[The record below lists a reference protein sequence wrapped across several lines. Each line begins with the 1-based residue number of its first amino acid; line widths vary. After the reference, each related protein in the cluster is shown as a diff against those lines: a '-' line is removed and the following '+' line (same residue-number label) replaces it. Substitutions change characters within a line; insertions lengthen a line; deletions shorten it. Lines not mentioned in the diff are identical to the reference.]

1 MVRRFVMI
9 SCRLSIGAAA
19 RKKRSFCLFFFSFF
33 FWAMTL
39 LRWSFRVEMIS
50 PTSGRVL
57 PDGIGSWI
65 PTGCSDKSCWS
76 SSRSSGGRSSLRG
89 GCKIVWKHK
98 SKANVWKRN
107 KRKKKNAKNRGQ
119 PAKQTSAHDMSTHH
133 HEIYMVKQNEHPN
146 QSSSSSSSTCRSL
159 RRGGDAIHLNT
170 RWLDVDSIA
179 FFAQHKHS
187 SAHQEKKPK
196 SVSSYRPFGA
206 TLSYNTRVFAAR
218 RRCDFH
224 GASLQREM
232 GQHERIEFEKKN
244 QQQMGL
250 AVFSFHIHR
259 NSYVT

>member
-1 MVRRFVMI
+1 
-9 SCRLSIGAAA
+9 
-19 RKKRSFCLFFFSFF
+19 
-33 FWAMTL
+33 MTL

-65 PTGCSDKSCWS
+65 PTGCSDRSCWS

-146 QSSSSSSSTCRSL
+146 QSSSSSTCRSL

-224 GASLQREM
+224 GASASLQREM
-232 GQHERIEFEKKN
+232 GQHERIEFENKKN

-250 AVFSFHIHR
+250 AVFSFNIHR